1 MGDATLLNLGGVG
14 ALPGLDLQFVMELLA
29 GLFLASLRI
38 GAFLISSPF
47 FGGSSV
53 PLQVRIIM
61 GVLLGFAV
69 VNNVTVPD
77 WQSFSALMGI
87 QVIMT
92 ELAIGIGSGLVLTIW
107 FSAVLVAGAK
117 IASSAGLGFASQ
129 IDPDSGGQTPV
140 VSKTFSLF
148 MTVIFL
154 SWNGHLMV
162 LRAVA
167 DSYEYLP
174 VGAMPAFPL
183 LIQSGIAA
191 AGSMFMAATIIMLP
205 ITAFLLAINLVI
217 GVITRSAPQLN
228 LFSFGFPIALI
239 SVFIFL
245 HIGAGSISHAFSDL
259 TGSAINLIDTILH
272 SPSKRNF

>member
-1 MGDATLLNLGGVG
+1 MGDAALSNLGGVG

-61 GVLLGFAV
+61 AVLLGVAV

-77 WQSFSALMGI
+77 WQSFTALTGI

-92 ELAIGIGSGLVLTIW
+92 ELAIGIGSGLILTIW
-107 FSAVLVAGAK
+107 FSAVLLAGEK
-117 IASSAGLGFASQ
+117 IASSAGLGFAAQ

-148 MTVIFL
+148 LTVIFL

-174 VGAMPAFPL
+174 VGVMPAFPL
-183 LIQSGIAA
+183 LIQGGIAA
-191 AGSMFMAATIIMLP
+191 AGSMFLAATIIMLP
-205 ITAFLLAINLVI
+205 IAAFLLAINLVI

-228 LFSFGFPIALI
+228 LFSFGFPISMLG
-239 SVFIFL
+239 IFVL
-245 HIGAGSISHAFSDL
+245 LYLWVDVLGGAMDDLSHA
-259 TGSAINLIDTILH
+259 AIENVQSVLGAI
-272 SPSKRNF
+272 SNG

>member
-1 MGDATLLNLGGVG
+1 MDDLALSNIAGVG
-14 ALPGLDLQFVMELLA
+14 PLPGVNLQFVMELLA

-61 GVLLGFAV
+61 AVLLGVAV
-69 VNNVTVPD
+69 MTTVEVPD
-77 WQSFSALMGI
+77 WQAFAGLKGL
-87 QVIMT
+87 QVILT
-92 ELAIGIGSGLVLTIW
+92 ELAIGISSGLILTIW
-107 FSAVLVAGAK
+107 FSAVLLAGEK
-117 IASSAGLGFASQ
+117 IASSAGLGFAAQ

-148 MTVIFL
+148 LTVIFL
-154 SWNGHLMV
+154 SWNGHLLV

-167 DSYEYLP
+167 DSYTYLP
-174 VGAMPAFPL
+174 VGAMPAFPV

-191 AGSMFMAATIIMLP
+191 AGSMFLAATIIMLP
-205 ITAFLLAINLVI
+205 LTAFLMAINLVI

-228 LFSFGFPIALI
+228 LFSFGFPISMI
-239 SVFIFL
+239 GIFVL
-245 HIGAGSISHAFSDL
+245 LYLWVDVLGGAMDDLSHAAVENIQL
-259 TGSAINLIDTILH
+259 VLGAMING
-272 SPSKRNF
+272 